1 MKWPVFSE
9 LKYGEYIM
17 TYLDTHCHIDLFEKP
32 EQIVS
37 LAETNQVYTIAVTNA
52 PSVFFYTKKICEGK
66 IYVKPALGLHPE
78 LAAQKAQE
86 LSMFCEL
93 IDDTKY
99 IGEVGLD
106 GQSKGTDDFEIQK
119 KVFEK
124 ILSVCAERK
133 NKILTVHSRNAATE
147 VISMIGNNYP
157 GKIILHWFSG
167 SFKELELA
175 VSYGFYFSINYPMTI
190 SEKGRKII
198 EKLPLERILIETDGP
213 FTKFNSQPSTP
224 LLSIEISNKIIAI
237 KNSHSKSIIGND
249 IFLNNFKNL
258 YSNEKKQF

>member
-1 MKWPVFSE
+1 MKSLLSLE
-9 LKYGEYIM
+9 LKYGKTTM
-17 TYLDTHCHIDLFEKP
+17 TFLDTHCHIDLFENP

-37 LAETNQVYTIAVTNA
+37 IAEKNQVYTIAVTNA

-66 IYVKPALGLHPE
+66 KYVKAALGLHPE
-78 LAAQKAQE
+78 LAAQKAHE
-86 LSMFCEL
+86 LPKFCEL
-93 IDDTKY
+93 IDDTNY

-106 GQSKGTDDFEIQK
+106 GRLKGNDDFNIQK

-124 ILSVCAERK
+124 ILNVCAEKK

-167 SFKELELA
+167 SMKELELA
-175 VSYGFYFSINYPMTI
+175 ISYGFYFSINYPMTI
-190 SEKGRKII
+190 SDKGRKII

-213 FTKFNSQPSTP
+213 FTKFNNQPSTP
-224 LLSIEISNKIIAI
+224 LLSKRITAKVIEIRNSQSNAI
-237 KNSHSKSIIGND
+237 VDAN
-249 IFLNNFKNL
+249 IFLKNFKNL
-258 YSNEKKQF
+258 FIK